1 MNCPDCDRQLYGD
14 TCSCGW
20 TKNKSHVTGN
30 PFKYGIEIDGIWHD
44 RQCAR
49 VINSKRCG
57 KYGTVSIGGGSYYCS
72 EHIDDELGTTSTKRD
87 NSVHMR
93 NIKDIL
99 RLSIKRRIK

>member
-30 PFKYGIEIDGIWHD
+30 PYKYGIEIDGIWHD

-49 VINSKRCG
+49 VIDGKRCQ
-57 KYGTVSIGGGSYYCS
+57 KYGTVQIGGGSHYCS
-72 EHIDDELGTTSTKRD
+72 EHIDGELGTSLGTRD
-87 NSVHMR
+87 NSHHMKK
-93 NIKDIL
+93 IGEIL
-99 RLSIKRRIK
+99 KLATRRVR